1 MSLLSSAH
9 MLFGGASTLLSG
21 LVGFWKMNGDATD
34 VLGVSN
40 GTVNGSSWGGGKI
53 GQGLALDGTA
63 WVDVGTNAAIH
74 PPLITVAGWFYFDA
88 TPANGSR
95 ILNDWHQDGGHD
107 RWIFYVAGGALLWYA
122 RTNYAVIVSP
132 SFGSFGGA
140 IPLNTWV
147 HLAGTFDGTTARA
160 YRDGAEVASASGAG
174 NILHEGSMVVRFGR
188 QGIGKDAGMDGT
200 LDEVGMW
207 SRALLPGEV
216 AELYNSGAGKS
227 HPFS

>member
-40 GTVNGSSWGGGKI
+40 GTVNGSSWGTGKI
-53 GQGLALDGTA
+53 SQGSTLDGTA

-74 PPLITVAGWFYFDA
+74 PSLITVAGWFYFTSA
-88 TPANGSR
+88 PAEGAR
-95 ILNDWHQDGGHD
+95 IMNDWHQDGGHD
-107 RWIFYVAGGALLWYA
+107 RWIFYVTGGTLLWYV
-122 RTNYAVIVSP
+122 RSLTTTGSP
-132 SFGSFGGA
+132 TLGAFGSS
-140 IPLNTWV
+140 IPNATWV
-147 HLAGTFDGTTARA
+147 HLAGTYDGATARA
-160 YRDGAEVASASGAG
+160 YRDGALVASTPLAG
-174 NILHEGSMVVRFGR
+174 TGLHLGSLAVRFGR
-188 QGIGKDAGMDGT
+188 QGAEIGAGMAGT

-207 SRALLPGEV
+207 DRALSDGEV
-216 AELYNSGAGKS
+216 SELYNSGAGKS